1 MKEARPKKR
10 ELYPIWVHYYKTL
23 GNAIDSNGKL
33 ISDCL
38 RIRNGEG
45 WEEKEQSQEE
55 IYGAEGIYS
64 VSLLWWFQ
72 CWSYT

>member
-1 MKEARPKKR
+1 MP
-10 ELYPIWVHYYKTL
+10 
-23 GNAIDSNGKL
+23 SNGKL

-64 VSLLWWFQ
+64 VSLL
-72 CWSYT
+72 